1 MTWQSS
7 AEPPGS
13 TRCSRPGVRLRAG
26 LAGAVQRT
34 SALGTSVASIRPAS
48 ATRRSRIL
56 KQRQVLPGKLILG
69 VSRPHFIELPAS
81 AVSTNGVDSGLRGG
95 TGGALRSK
103 TGSPRQATSF
113 LAYRKGNI
121 QQNTCLI
128 RGCFE
133 VRIGIVLRGVP
144 GSVTSGGT
152 KSPRTMANSH
162 ISKGLRLRATW
173 GGTAGTGLNSDPGCR
188 IRSSLP
194 LGQRTSATASWTK
207 VQFFVL
213 GGE

>member
-1 MTWQSS
+1 MGCRGPISLNCL
-7 AEPPGS
+7 PPLFPRMRW
-13 TRCSRPGVRLRAG
+13 TRDCE
-26 LAGAVQRT
+26 
-34 SALGTSVASIRPAS
+34 VARRGPQKQNWLPEAS
-48 ATRRSRIL
+48 
-56 KQRQVLPGKLILG
+56 
-69 VSRPHFIELPAS
+69 HFP
-81 AVSTNGVDSGLRGG
+81 
-95 TGGALRSK
+95 
-103 TGSPRQATSF
+103 

-121 QQNTCLI
+121 RQNTCLI

-173 GGTAGTGLNSDPGCR
+173 GGTAGTGLNSDPSCPD
-188 IRSSLP
+188 SQFLA